1 MKVKAAILG
10 LGLLAAASSAA
21 AQDWAPGDHARGHGR
36 WRPREARPD
45 FAAPAMLAFGGGQPP
60 GWRGGAEQDEARRAV
75 REGRQISLG
84 QALDAIRRRTPGRQ
98 LDAGMQPGPAGR
110 MVYRVRW
117 AAADGRRIDYL
128 VDAQTGQIIGEDR

>member
-1 MKVKAAILG
+1 
-10 LGLLAAASSAA
+10 LAAASSAT
-21 AQDWAPGDHARGHGR
+21 AQDWSPGERGHGR
-36 WRPREARPD
+36 WRGREAARD
-45 FAAPAMLAFGGGQPP
+45 FPGAVALGLGVGVGQPP

-98 LDAGMQPGPAGR
+98 LDAGMEAGPAGR
-110 MVYRVRW
+110 PVYRVRW

-128 VDAQTGQIIGEDR
+128 VDAQSGQIIGEGR

>member
-1 MKVKAAILG
+1 MTFKAAILG
-10 LGLLAAASSAA
+10 LAVLAAAGSAA
-21 AQDWAPGDHARGHGR
+21 AQDWGPGDRGRGHGR
-36 WRPREARPD
+36 WRAREAAEASP
-45 FAAPAMLAFGGGQPP
+45 LALALGAGQPP

-98 LDAGMQPGPAGR
+98 LDAGMQPGPGGR

>member
-1 MKVKAAILG
+1 MKFRAAILG
-10 LGLLAAASSAA
+10 LSLLTAATGAA
-21 AQDWAPGDHARGHGR
+21 AQDWSPAEHARPPGR
-36 WRPREARPD
+36 WRAREP
-45 FAAPAMLAFGGGQPP
+45 APHAYLWLGMASGQPP

-98 LDAGMQPGPAGR
+98 LDAGMEPGPGGR

-128 VDAQTGQIIGEDR
+128 VDAQTGQIIGEGR